1 MVRLTRIYTRT
12 GDDGSTALG
21 NFERVPKTDAR
32 LVAYA
37 DTHEANAAIGLAVA
51 FLRQDAGNSEA
62 ASELESYGAAS
73 ASESSGAASAPG
85 NYSSTSAPES
95 SEAEPAREN
104 TDAAAA
110 APSVA
115 LADVLERVQNDLF
128 DVGADL
134 SVPLN
139 PAPSGPE
146 LRVQEEWITELET
159 YCDHFGEDL
168 PKLES
173 FILPGGSTVAA
184 QLHVASTV
192 VRRAERAAWVALAE
206 FGDDPDGGVN
216 PLTAKY
222 LNRLSDLLFI
232 MARYANG
239 AHGDILWQ
247 PAGGRLEPPKKR
259 GNRR

>member
-51 FLRQDAGNSEA
+51 FLRQDTEN
-62 ASELESYGAAS
+62 YKP
-73 ASESSGAASAPG
+73 ASAPENAG
-85 NYSSTSAPES
+85 AA
-95 SEAEPAREN
+95 EAG
-104 TDAAAA
+104 
-110 APSVA
+110 PSVD

-184 QLHVASTV
+184 QLHVASTE
-192 VRRAERAAWVALAE
+192 VRRAEQI
-206 FGDDPDGGVN
+206 G
-216 PLTAKY
+216 
-222 LNRLSDLLFI
+222 
-232 MARYANG
+232 
-239 AHGDILWQ
+239 
-247 PAGGRLEPPKKR
+247 
-259 GNRR
+259 

>member
-51 FLRQDAGNSEA
+51 FLRQDAG
-62 ASELESYGAAS
+62 
-73 ASESSGAASAPG
+73 
-85 NYSSTSAPES
+85 S

-159 YCDHFGEDL
+159 YCDHFGENL

-173 FILPGGSTVAA
+173 FILPGGSAVAA

-232 MARYANG
+232 TARYANG

>member
-51 FLRQDAGNSEA
+51 FSRQDTEN
-62 ASELESYGAAS
+62 YGS
-73 ASESSGAASAPG
+73 ASAPG
-85 NYSSTSAPES
+85 NYGTASAPENAGAA
-95 SEAEPAREN
+95 EAG
-104 TDAAAA
+104 
-110 APSVA
+110 PSVD

-134 SVPLN
+134 AVPLN

>member
-51 FLRQDAGNSEA
+51 FLRQDAG
-62 ASELESYGAAS
+62 
-73 ASESSGAASAPG
+73 SSGVEP
-85 NYSSTSAPES
+85 APE
-95 SEAEPAREN
+95 N
-104 TDAAAA
+104 IDAAAA

-159 YCDHFGEDL
+159 YCDLFGEDL

-173 FILPGGSTVAA
+173 FILPGGSAVAA

-206 FGDDPDGGVN
+206 FGDAPDGGVN

-232 MARYANG
+232 MARSANG

-259 GNRR
+259 GKRA

>member
-32 LVAYA
+32 LIAYA

-51 FLRQDAGNSEA
+51 FLRQDTEN
-62 ASELESYGAAS
+62 YGTD
-73 ASESSGAASAPG
+73 SAPG
-85 NYSSTSAPES
+85 NYGTDSAPGNYGTDSAPGNYGTASTSGNYRSTSSPENAGAA
-95 SEAEPAREN
+95 EAG
-104 TDAAAA
+104 
-110 APSVA
+110 PSVD